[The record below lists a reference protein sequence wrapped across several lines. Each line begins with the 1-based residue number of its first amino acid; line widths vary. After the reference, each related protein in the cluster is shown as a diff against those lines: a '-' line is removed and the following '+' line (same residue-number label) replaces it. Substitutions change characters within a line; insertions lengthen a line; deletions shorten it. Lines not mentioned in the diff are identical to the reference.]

1 MFLAS
6 LRVENFRGVRE
17 AALGFDEVSLWI
29 GENDCGKS
37 SLLEALAIA
46 LGGRGGPDDAA
57 PRFEPHHFHR
67 SGGDPRAA
75 AAGPIAI
82 ELSFRERQP
91 REWEDQA
98 LAPFSALLS
107 RERSAP
113 RELRL
118 RIEAAP
124 RAGRGA
130 VVGKWALR
138 GAGPGSHE
146 SHDDPQL
153 LAALRRAC
161 PLLVVRWGAWAA
173 AAGRP
178 ARAPARRRLA
188 SELEPLA
195 AAVDAH
201 YRQLV
206 EGAGAEAASELRA
219 GYEAAGDLLRR
230 VGARFYR
237 KRDLTRDFVTE
248 ILGAGRWPRPRTPGV
263 NTFFH
268 GSAAQQIAT
277 LLLTGAALR
286 EVRGSFAPGA
296 EPLIVVED
304 PEAHLHP
311 MTLASVWALLEQIRW
326 QKIVTTQSGA
336 LLSAA
341 PLAGL
346 RRLTRY
352 EGSVREWR
360 VREGR
365 LRPEELRRFSY
376 HLRLRRGTATFAR
389 CWLLVEGETE
399 FWLLPELARLAGY
412 DLALEGV
419 ALVEFAQGGIT
430 PLVKVADELGIEW
443 HLLADGDEAGR
454 IYAQTAAALAGREDV
469 ALRVT
474 RLHERDIEHCF
485 WRHGYAPVY
494 RELAHVGRGASE
506 RMPPWR
512 VIQRAIRARSKPDL
526 AFEIIQ
532 AASAPGSPGVPP
544 PLRHTIETCVR
555 LAREAPA
562 RLARS
567 GGLP

>member
-1 MFLAS
+1 VFLAS

-17 AALGFDEVSLWI
+17 ATLGFAEVSLWI

-46 LGGRGGPDDAA
+46 LGGRGGPAEAA

-67 SGGDPRAA
+67 PGGDPKAPV
-75 AAGPIAI
+75 AGPIEI
-82 ELSFRERQP
+82 ELHFRERQP
-91 REWEDQA
+91 REWEGEA
-98 LAPFSALLS
+98 FAPFASLVS
-107 RERSAP
+107 RDRSSP
-113 RELRL
+113 RELVL
-118 RIEAAP
+118 RIEATP
-124 RAGRGA
+124 RARS
-130 VVGKWALR
+130 GKTLAAFSLR
-138 GAGPGSHE
+138 GVGPRSRE
-146 SHDDPQL
+146 KRDDPKL

-188 SELEPLA
+188 AELEPLA

-201 YRQLV
+201 YRELV

-237 KRDLTRDFVTE
+237 TRGLPRDLVTE
-248 ILGAGRWPRPRTPGV
+248 MLGAGRRPAPRAPAS
-263 NTFFH
+263 NAFFH

-286 EVRGSFAPGA
+286 EAPRAFAPGA
-296 EPLIVVED
+296 EPLVVVED

-311 MTLASVWALLEQIRW
+311 MTLASVWALVEQIRW
-326 QKIVTTQSGA
+326 QRIVTTQSGA
-336 LLSAA
+336 LLSEA
-341 PLAGL
+341 PLASL
-346 RRLTRY
+346 RRLTRHD
-352 EGSVREWR
+352 GVVREWR
-360 VREGR
+360 VREGK

-376 HLRLRRGTATFAR
+376 HLRVRRGIATFAR
-389 CWLLVEGETE
+389 CWLFVEGETE
-399 FWLLPELARLAGY
+399 FWLLPELARLAGW

-419 ALVEFAQGGIT
+419 ALVEFAQGGVA
-430 PLVKVADELGIEW
+430 PLVKVAHELGIEW

-454 IYAQTAAALAGREDV
+454 AYAEAAAALARPGE
-469 ALRVT
+469 AGLRVT
-474 RLHERDIEHCF
+474 RLHEHDIEHCF
-485 WRHGYAPVY
+485 WRHGYAAVY
-494 RELAHVGRGASE
+494 CELARVGRGASR

-512 VIQRAIRARSKPDL
+512 IIQRAIRARSKPDL
-526 AFEIIQ
+526 AFEILQ
-532 AASAPGSPGVPP
+532 AAGAPGSPGVPP
-544 PLRHTIETCVR
+544 PLRHTIEACVR

-562 RLARS
+562 RLARA
-567 GGLP
+567 GALA

>member
-17 AALGFDEVSLWI
+17 GTFGFDEVSLWI

-37 SLLEALAIA
+37 SLLEAIALA
-46 LGGRGGPDDAA
+46 LGGPGDAP
-57 PRFEPHHFHR
+57 PRFEAHHFHR
-67 SGGDPRAA
+67 PGGDPRAA

-82 ELSFRERQP
+82 ELRFRERQP
-91 REWEDQA
+91 REWEDEA
-98 LAPFSALLS
+98 LAPFAALLS
-107 RERSAP
+107 RERSTA
-113 RELRL
+113 RELWL
-118 RIEAAP
+118 RIEVAP

-146 SHDDPQL
+146 SRDDPQM

-173 AAGRP
+173 AAGSP

-248 ILGAGRWPRPRTPGV
+248 ILGAGRWPRPRTPGM
-263 NTFFH
+263 NAFFH

-286 EVRGSFAPGA
+286 EVRGAFAPGA
-296 EPLIVVED
+296 EPLLVVED

-326 QKIVTTQSGA
+326 QKSVTTQSGA

-341 PLAGL
+341 PLASL

-352 EGSVREWR
+352 EGVVREWR

-419 ALVEFAQGGIT
+419 ALVEFAQGGII

-454 IYAQTAAALAGREDV
+454 TYAQTAAALAGREDL
-469 ALRVT
+469 ALRVS
-474 RLHERDIEHCF
+474 RLHEHDIEHCF

-494 RELAHVGRGASE
+494 RQLAHVGRGASE

-512 VIQRAIRARSKPDL
+512 IIRRAIRARSKPDL

-532 AASAPGSPGVPP
+532 AASTPGSPGVPP

-567 GGLP
+567 GELS